1 MNLIARM
8 RAWRAALAATL
19 LCTLSA
25 AALAGVDA
33 EALKKLAS
41 DDFDEKGAAIEAI
54 AANPD
59 ARTLPVL
66 KALADGQLLV
76 DGQGGG
82 WIKTDTEV
90 LDALTGTPAKLPD
103 PAPDEVSINNML
115 RGQIDAALAALKL
128 FAPER
133 DVRPAA
139 ARSLQGGED
148 EALRDTLKGAH
159 DKEGDAD
166 VREAIALA
174 LAAIDVRSD
183 DPKLR
188 LDAVRTLASSE
199 RAEMRTLLAAMV
211 ERKAD

>member
-8 RAWRAALAATL
+8 RAWRAAL
-19 LCTLSA
+19 
-25 AALAGVDA
+25 
-33 EALKKLAS
+33 
-41 DDFDEKGAAIEAI
+41 

-82 WIKTDTEV
+82 WIKTDSEV
-90 LDALTGTPAKLPD
+90 LVALTGKPAKLPD

-133 DVRPAA
+133 DSP
-139 ARSLQGGED
+139 S
-148 EALRDTLKGAH
+148 TW
-159 DKEGDAD
+159 
-166 VREAIALA
+166 
-174 LAAIDVRSD
+174 
-183 DPKLR
+183 PW
-188 LDAVRTLASSE
+188 
-199 RAEMRTLLAAMV
+199 
-211 ERKAD
+211 